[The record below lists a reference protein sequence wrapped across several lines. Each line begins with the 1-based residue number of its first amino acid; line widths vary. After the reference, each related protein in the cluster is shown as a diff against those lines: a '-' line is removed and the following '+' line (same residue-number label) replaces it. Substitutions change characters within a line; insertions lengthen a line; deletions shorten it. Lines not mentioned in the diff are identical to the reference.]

1 MEKHVITVMAD
12 PKRESVTSAHLTTV
26 NDALVQAGAR
36 VLEPVWLSVGEAA
49 DLMFFGLEAEE
60 ADRLAREALGDVP
73 LDLVSQ
79 PSGTRRKQL
88 LISDMDSTIITVEC
102 IDELADFAGLKPQ
115 VAAITECAMNGEL
128 DFKSALRE
136 RVALLAGLPESILQE
151 AYSQRVT
158 LMPGAKALVGT
169 MRSQGAHC
177 LLVSVGF
184 TFFTSRVRE
193 TVGFHD
199 DHANLLEIV
208 DGKLSGKV
216 MEPILDR
223 DAKLR
228 SLLEATQK
236 LGLSLKDSLAVGDGA
251 NDLPMIMAAGLGV
264 AYHAK
269 PVVRAS
275 AGAQINYCDLS
286 ALLFLQ
292 GYNREDFIDTI

>member
-177 LLVSVGF
+177 LLVSGGF